1 MEKYAE
7 YFAAGGLQALLFD
20 YRGFGEI
27 HVKAEGERRC

>member
-27 HVKAEGERRC
+27 LPTVIEE